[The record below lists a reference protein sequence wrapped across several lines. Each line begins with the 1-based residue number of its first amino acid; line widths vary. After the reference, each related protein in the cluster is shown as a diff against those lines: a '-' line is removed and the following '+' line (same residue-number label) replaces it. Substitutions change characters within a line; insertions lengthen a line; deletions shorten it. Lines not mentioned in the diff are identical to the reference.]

1 MAIKIIPVFLRSVLL
16 VIHVFLSQ
24 VADQSDMQ
32 TTDVSLSF
40 KYTSLVSTIYLY
52 YIPFN
57 TCVKV
62 NKYSNYESPLFIVFK
77 NNQYKFEEGSWNSAS
92 SSSKQTF

>member
-57 TCVKV
+57 TCVK
-62 NKYSNYESPLFIVFK
+62 
-77 NNQYKFEEGSWNSAS
+77 
-92 SSSKQTF
+92 